1 MNFTKSKLKLVHST
15 QTLVFIQGSTDYV
28 RNTMDA
34 VGDKDCQFI
43 WAGVVEDM
51 GRSVNTKEVR
61 GLGDIC

>member
-43 WAGVVEDM
+43 
-51 GRSVNTKEVR
+51 
-61 GLGDIC
+61 